1 MASGIHVQIG
11 LRSADSCPVSSIS
24 ENCEIESLTVN
35 QHSTPERTEVVGELT
50 VDHSENTE
58 AELNMV
64 DEVFSDDTKSVYRYT
79 HGNDTCPCMRVPNHG
94 CPVRDLRANSGQ
106 LILSFITPDL
116 ETLRSVVA
124 DLRESCENVT
134 IRQLTRSSAADNGR
148 SLLFVDRTEF
158 TDSQYEA
165 LETAHEM
172 GYFDSPK
179 KSNSR
184 EVADKMG
191 ISVATFVEHLSV
203 AQTKLLDQILTD

>member
-1 MASGIHVQIG
+1 
-11 LRSADSCPVSSIS
+11 
-24 ENCEIESLTVN
+24 
-35 QHSTPERTEVVGELT
+35 
-50 VDHSENTE
+50 
-58 AELNMV
+58 MV

-79 HGNDTCPCMRVPNHG
+79 HDNDKCPCMRVPNHG

-124 DLRESCENVT
+124 DLGESCENVT
-134 IRQLTRSSAADNGR
+134 IRQLTRSSATDNGR

-158 TDSQYEA
+158 TDRQYEA

-179 KSNSR
+179 ESNSK
-184 EVADKMG
+184 EVADEMG

>member
-1 MASGIHVQIG
+1 MASGIHVQIE
-11 LRSADSCPVSSIS
+11 LSSADNCPVSSIS

-58 AELNMV
+58 GELNMV

-79 HGNDTCPCMRVPNHG
+79 HGNDTCPCMCVPNHG

-134 IRQLTRSSAADNGR
+134 IRQLTRSSVADNGR
-148 SLLFVDRTEF
+148 SLLLVNRTEF
-158 TDSQYEA
+158 TDRQYEA

-179 KSNSR
+179 KSNSK